1 MENIIFYLVSK
12 NQSKNNN
19 TNMEKRNSKWKQ
31 KHSNDCF
38 KIQDEHCKIQ
48 NKLCNILI
56 EN

>member
-1 MENIIFYLVSK
+1 MEIITFYLVSK
-12 NQSKNNN
+12 IHYKNNN
-19 TNMEKRNSKWKQ
+19 TNMEKRNSKWKE
-31 KHSNDCF
+31 KHFNDCF